1 MLAPWRKNFK
11 SRRYA
16 HVKMMWGEA
25 SNRAA
30 LTGDLGAGP
39 ESMSTSEGRL
49 FYVSAGKS
57 AFNILGLFQQYRSLA
72 DITPLI
78 CDVRFT
84 PGSGHQLDIGKC
96 LPSAKSG
103 LLQCSKEH
111 HYSITSSAVVSSVC
125 RWLGAPAGD
134 REIPRPARQRFDRP
148 RPRPLWLQSV
158 GGRCDGSDGT
168 LRPLQTTQLLL
179 GLVAHPWTGL
189 DLYGYAGEEQVNAN
203 FWNVAG
209 TAGG

>member
-57 AFNILGLFQQYRSLA
+57 AFNILGLFQQYRPRADVGTWVEVAKCSRFSECSYVRKGTGRFPCQLA
-72 DITPLI
+72 GFEMTRKPQWPELTW
-78 CDVRFT
+78 F
-84 PGSGHQLDIGKC
+84 LF
-96 LPSAKSG
+96 L
-103 LLQCSKEH
+103 
-111 HYSITSSAVVSSVC
+111 
-125 RWLGAPAGD
+125 
-134 REIPRPARQRFDRP
+134 
-148 RPRPLWLQSV
+148 
-158 GGRCDGSDGT
+158 
-168 LRPLQTTQLLL
+168 
-179 GLVAHPWTGL
+179 TGP
-189 DLYGYAGEEQVNAN
+189 
-203 FWNVAG
+203 F
-209 TAGG
+209 

>member
-57 AFNILGLFQQYRSLA
+57 AFNILGLFQQYRSKA
-72 DITPLI
+72 EVNAPDI
-78 CDVRFT
+78 DVRFT
-84 PGSGHQLDIGKC
+84 PNSGHYSDIAPC
-96 LPSAKSG
+96 PLSAKSG
-103 LLQCSKEH
+103 SQS
-111 HYSITSSAVVSSVC
+111 YSIT
-125 RWLGAPAGD
+125 RRLLRAGMVTPSK
-134 REIPRPARQRFDRP
+134 PRV
-148 RPRPLWLQSV
+148 L
-158 GGRCDGSDGT
+158 
-168 LRPLQTTQLLL
+168 
-179 GLVAHPWTGL
+179 
-189 DLYGYAGEEQVNAN
+189 AN
-203 FWNVAG
+203 S
-209 TAGG
+209 

>member
-57 AFNILGLFQQYRSLA
+57 AFNILGLFQQYRPKA
-72 DITPLI
+72 DIGQPLDDGCLSPFPALPACWLDPLRCLVLSLGVGNETARVCHADLWRSCVATCGARAAV
-78 CDVRFT
+78 CDARNRIDGRRGAEHRA
-84 PGSGHQLDIGKC
+84 GSVHLF
-96 LPSAKSG
+96 LPA
-103 LLQCSKEH
+103 
-111 HYSITSSAVVSSVC
+111 
-125 RWLGAPAGD
+125 
-134 REIPRPARQRFDRP
+134 
-148 RPRPLWLQSV
+148 
-158 GGRCDGSDGT
+158 CD
-168 LRPLQTTQLLL
+168 
-179 GLVAHPWTGL
+179 
-189 DLYGYAGEEQVNAN
+189 YGYLA
-203 FWNVAG
+203 
-209 TAGG
+209 

>member
-57 AFNILGLFQQYRSLA
+57 AFNILGLFQQYRSKAEVTALN
-72 DITPLI
+72 IN
-78 CDVRFT
+78 VRFT
-84 PGSGHQLDIGKC
+84 PESGHQSDVFRCPLC
-96 LPSAKSG
+96 ARTRLM
-103 LLQCSKEH
+103 QCSKQRR
-111 HYSITSSAVVSSVC
+111 YSITSSAAASS
-125 RWLGAPAGD
+125 
-134 REIPRPARQRFDRP
+134 
-148 RPRPLWLQSV
+148 
-158 GGRCDGSDGT
+158 
-168 LRPLQTTQLLL
+168 
-179 GLVAHPWTGL
+179 
-189 DLYGYAGEEQVNAN
+189 
-203 FWNVAG
+203 VAG
-209 TAGG
+209 TVRSSALAV